1 MTPKPKWSYVNKQS
15 RWKTHIFTLSDRPRT
30 PEVVIQPPASV
41 PPALSK
47 SNVVSSSSVQPPKP
61 SPNSAQIQQPP
72 PRPSPSGLASANPP
86 PSQNMSSNLNSNN
99 VMQRPSVS
107 SMMRS
112 AAPGTG
118 PAAAPQPPNAAA
130 ANMAAMPNKTNCDIS
145 NTTDNAML
153 QNRSTMPNHQPNL
166 APNQQPPPPQQRLMA
181 QQPQM
186 QPPQMRGPSPNMR
199 QPMQSGFPQQVSW
212 KRKSLWCP
220 PRPLFDS

>member
-1 MTPKPKWSYVNKQS
+1 MISQEDEKRTF
-15 RWKTHIFTLSDRPRT
+15 FTFSDRPRT
-30 PEVVIQPPASV
+30 PEVVIQPPAPV

-72 PRPSPSGLASANPP
+72 PRPSPSGLASAAANPP

-199 QPMQSGFPQQVSW
+199 QPMQSGFPQQVS
-212 KRKSLWCP
+212 
-220 PRPLFDS
+220 